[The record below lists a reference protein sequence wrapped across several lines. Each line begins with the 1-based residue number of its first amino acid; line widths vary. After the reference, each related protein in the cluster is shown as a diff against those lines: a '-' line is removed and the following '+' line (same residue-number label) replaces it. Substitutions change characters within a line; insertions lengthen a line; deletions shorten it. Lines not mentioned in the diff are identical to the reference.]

1 VTIAPGLDYLGRC
14 TWSFSYAVPGPNI
27 KGARIALAGAA
38 ATMIFTDS
46 DRFWNDKTHDVA
58 KAATYLEGTG
68 ISWREL
74 LPRVRA
80 ELERD

>member
-1 VTIAPGLDYLGRC
+1 VEFC
-14 TWSFSYAVPGPNI
+14 FAVPGPNI
-27 KGARIALAGAA
+27 KGARIALAGA
-38 ATMIFTDS
+38 
-46 DRFWNDKTHDVA
+46 
-58 KAATYLEGTG
+58 AATYLEGTG